1 MKIDKDAP
9 LAALNV
15 SVQIGSARILDGVS
29 GAFQRGETT
38 GILGANGAGKTTL
51 LRALAGA
58 QPLAGG
64 SVLLEG
70 RPIEQYSKR
79 ERAQILGVMAQHTE
93 GVAELTPRDIVSMG
107 RFAHRSVFASMS
119 RRDVEAVDAA
129 LEAAE
134 LSELQHRPSSELSG
148 GERQRMFL
156 AQIWAQEP
164 SVVLLDEPTAHLD
177 IKYQMETMQAARA
190 LADERGW
197 TVAAAL
203 HDLNL
208 AYRYCDKLMFLREG
222 KALAF
227 GRVDEL
233 RDPRLIQETYGVQAR
248 FVEADGVWQAALS
261 V

>member
-1 MKIDKDAP
+1 MTNDQDAP
-9 LAALNV
+9 LTALNV
-15 SVQIGSARILDGVS
+15 SVQIGAARILNGVS

-58 QPLAGG
+58 LPLAEGT
-64 SVLLEG
+64 VLLEG
-70 RPIEQYSKR
+70 RPIERYSKR
-79 ERAQILGVMAQHTE
+79 ERAQTLGVMAQHTE
-93 GVAELTPRDIVSMG
+93 GVGELTPRDIVSMG
-107 RFAHRSVFASMS
+107 RFAHRPVFASMS
-119 RRDVEAVDAA
+119 KRDVEAVDAA
-129 LEAAE
+129 LEAAQ
-134 LSELQHRPSSELSG
+134 LSELQHRRSCELSG

-156 AQIWAQEP
+156 AQLWAQEP

-177 IKYQMETMQAARA
+177 IKYQIETMRAARA
-190 LADERGW
+190 LAEERGW

-208 AYRYCDKLMFLREG
+208 AYRYCDRLMFLREG
-222 KALAF
+222 EVLAF
-227 GRVDEL
+227 GRADKL
-233 RDPRLIQETYGVQAR
+233 RDPRLIQDAYGVQAR